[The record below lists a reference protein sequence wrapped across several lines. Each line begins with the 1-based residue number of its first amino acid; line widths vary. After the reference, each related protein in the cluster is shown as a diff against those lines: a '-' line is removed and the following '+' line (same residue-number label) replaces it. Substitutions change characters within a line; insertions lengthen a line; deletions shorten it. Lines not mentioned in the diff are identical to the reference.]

1 MTVTDTFIKDLKIIE
16 PKVFG
21 DQRGYFFETWNK
33 SVFEAAGI
41 NFVPVQQ
48 NESSSTYGVVRGLHF
63 QLNPYSQAKLVRC
76 VVGKVLD
83 VAVDVRKGS
92 PTFGKHFSVELSDEN
107 KRQFFIPRGFAHGF
121 SVLSDYAVF
130 SYLCDNVY
138 NKESEGGIIFNDP
151 ELAIDWKIPQDKM
164 ILSDKDTKHPTLKNA
179 ILNF

>member
-21 DQRGYFFETWNK
+21 DQRGYFFEAWKK
-33 SVFEAAGI
+33 SDFEATGI
-41 NFVPVQQ
+41 DFVPVQQ

-92 PTFGKHFSVELSDEN
+92 PTFGKHFSVELSEEN

-138 NKESEGGIIFNDP
+138 NKESEGGIIFNDST
-151 ELAIDWKIPQDKM
+151 LGIDWKVPQDKM
-164 ILSDKDTKHPTLKNA
+164 IFSEKDLKHPTLQNA

>member
-33 SVFEAAGI
+33 SVFDAAGI

-92 PTFGKHFSVELSDEN
+92 PTYGKHLSVELSEEN
-107 KRQFFIPRGFAHGF
+107 KRQFLIPRGFAHGF

-151 ELAIDWKIPQDKM
+151 ELGIDWKIPQDKM

>member
-92 PTFGKHFSVELSDEN
+92 PTFGKYFSVELSEEN

-130 SYLCDNVY
+130 AYLCDNVY

>member
-1 MTVTDTFIKDLKIIE
+1 
-16 PKVFG
+16 
-21 DQRGYFFETWNK
+21 
-33 SVFEAAGI
+33 
-41 NFVPVQQ
+41 
-48 NESSSTYGVVRGLHF
+48 
-63 QLNPYSQAKLVRC
+63 VRC

-92 PTFGKHFSVELSDEN
+92 PTFGKHISVELSEEN
-107 KRQFFIPRGFAHGF
+107 KRQFLIPRGFAHGF

-130 SYLCDNVY
+130 AYLCDNAY

-151 ELAIDWKIPQDKM
+151 ELGIDWKIPQDKM

>member
-1 MTVTDTFIKDLKIIE
+1 MTVTDTFIKDLKVIE

-21 DQRGYFFETWNK
+21 DQRGYFLETWKK
-33 SVFEAAGI
+33 SDFEAAGI
-41 NFVPVQQ
+41 DFTPVQQ

-92 PTFGKHFSVELSDEN
+92 PTFGKYFSVELSEEN
-107 KRQFFIPRGFAHGF
+107 KRQFLIPRGFAHGF

>member
-21 DQRGYFFETWNK
+21 DQRGYFFETWKK
-33 SVFEAAGI
+33 SDFEAAGI
-41 NFVPVQQ
+41 NFIPVQQ

-92 PTFGKHFSVELSDEN
+92 PTFGKHFSVELSEEN

-151 ELAIDWKIPQDKM
+151 ELGIDWKIPQDKM
-164 ILSDKDTKHPTLKNA
+164 ILSDKDTKHPALKNA

>member
-21 DQRGYFFETWNK
+21 DQRGYFFETWKK
-33 SVFEAAGI
+33 SDFEAAGI

-92 PTFGKHFSVELSDEN
+92 PTFGKYFSVELSEEN

-151 ELAIDWKIPQDKM
+151 ELGIDWKIPQDKM
-164 ILSDKDTKHPTLKNA
+164 ILSDKDTKHSTLKNA

>member
-92 PTFGKHFSVELSDEN
+92 PTFGKHISVELSEEN
-107 KRQFFIPRGFAHGF
+107 KRQFLIPRGFAHGF

>member
-1 MTVTDTFIKDLKIIE
+1 MTVTDTFIKDLKVIE

-21 DQRGYFFETWNK
+21 DQRGYFLETWKK
-33 SVFEAAGI
+33 SDFEAAGI
-41 NFVPVQQ
+41 DFTPVQQ

-76 VVGKVLD
+76 MVGKVLD

-92 PTFGKHFSVELSDEN
+92 PTFGKYFSVELSEEN
-107 KRQFFIPRGFAHGF
+107 KRQFLIPRGFAHGF

>member
-1 MTVTDTFIKDLKIIE
+1 MTVTDTFIKDLKVIE

-21 DQRGYFFETWNK
+21 DQRGYFFETWKK
-33 SVFEAAGI
+33 SDFEAAGI
-41 NFVPVQQ
+41 DFTPVQQ

-92 PTFGKHFSVELSDEN
+92 PTFGKYFSVELSEEN

-138 NKESEGGIIFNDP
+138 NKESEGGIIFNDS
-151 ELAIDWKIPQDKM
+151 ELGIDWKIPQDKM

>member
-33 SVFEAAGI
+33 YVFDAAGI

-92 PTFGKHFSVELSDEN
+92 PTFGKYFSVELSEEN

-151 ELAIDWKIPQDKM
+151 ELGIDWKIPQDKM

>member
-21 DQRGYFFETWNK
+21 DQRGYFFEAWKK
-33 SVFEAAGI
+33 SDFEAAGI
-41 NFVPVQQ
+41 DFVPVQQ

-83 VAVDVRKGS
+83 VAVDIRKGS
-92 PTFGKHFSVELSDEN
+92 PTFGKHFSVELSEEN

-151 ELAIDWKIPQDKM
+151 ALGIDWKVPQDKM
-164 ILSDKDTKHPTLKNA
+164 IFSEKDLKHPTLQNA

>member
-33 SVFEAAGI
+33 SVFEAAGV

-92 PTFGKHFSVELSDEN
+92 PTYGKHLSVELSEEN
-107 KRQFFIPRGFAHGF
+107 KRQFLIPRGFAHGF

-130 SYLCDNVY
+130 AYLCDNTY

-151 ELAIDWKIPQDKM
+151 ELGIDWKIPQDKM
-164 ILSDKDTKHPTLKNA
+164 IFSERDMNHPTLREAK
-179 ILNF
+179 LNF

>member
-21 DQRGYFFETWNK
+21 DQRGYFFETWKK
-33 SVFEAAGI
+33 SDFEAAGI
-41 NFVPVQQ
+41 DFIPVQQ

-92 PTFGKHFSVELSDEN
+92 PTFGKYFSVELSEEN

-151 ELAIDWKIPQDKM
+151 ELGIDWKIPQDKM

>member
-33 SVFEAAGI
+33 SAFEAAGI

-83 VAVDVRKGS
+83 VAVDVRKDS
-92 PTFGKHFSVELSDEN
+92 PTFGKYFSVELSEEN
-107 KRQFFIPRGFAHGF
+107 KRQFLIPRGFAHGF

-151 ELAIDWKIPQDKM
+151 ELGIDWKIPQDKM

>member
-83 VAVDVRKGS
+83 VAVDVRKCS
-92 PTFGKHFSVELSDEN
+92 PTYGKHLSVELSEEN
-107 KRQFFIPRGFAHGF
+107 KRLFLIPRGFAHGF
-121 SVLSDYAVF
+121 
-130 SYLCDNVY
+130 
-138 NKESEGGIIFNDP
+138 
-151 ELAIDWKIPQDKM
+151 
-164 ILSDKDTKHPTLKNA
+164 
-179 ILNF
+179 

>member
-21 DQRGYFFETWNK
+21 DQRGYFFETWKK
-33 SVFEAAGI
+33 SDFEAAGI
-41 NFVPVQQ
+41 DFNPVQQ

-83 VAVDVRKGS
+83 VAVDVRKAS
-92 PTFGKHFSVELSDEN
+92 PTFGKHFSVELSEEN

-164 ILSDKDTKHPTLKNA
+164 ILSDKDTKHPTLKSA

>member
-92 PTFGKHFSVELSDEN
+92 PTFGKHISVELSEEN

>member
-33 SVFEAAGI
+33 SVFDAAGI

-92 PTFGKHFSVELSDEN
+92 PTFGKHISVELSEEN
-107 KRQFFIPRGFAHGF
+107 KRQFLIPRGFAHGF

-138 NKESEGGIIFNDP
+138 NKESEGGIIFNDS
-151 ELAIDWKIPQDKM
+151 ELGIDWKIPQNKM

>member
-1 MTVTDTFIKDLKIIE
+1 MTVTDTFIRDLKIIE

-21 DQRGYFFETWNK
+21 DQRGYFFEAWKK
-33 SVFEAAGI
+33 SDFEAAGI
-41 NFVPVQQ
+41 DFIPVQQ

-92 PTFGKHFSVELSDEN
+92 PTFGKHFSVELSEEN

-121 SVLSDYAVF
+121 SVLSEYAVF

-151 ELAIDWKIPQDKM
+151 ALGIDWKVPQAKM
-164 ILSDKDTKHPTLKNA
+164 IFSEKDLKHPTLQNA

>member
-21 DQRGYFFETWNK
+21 DQRGYFFETWKK
-33 SVFEAAGI
+33 SDFEAAGI
-41 NFVPVQQ
+41 DFTPVQQ

-92 PTFGKHFSVELSDEN
+92 PTFGKYFSVELSEEN

-138 NKESEGGIIFNDP
+138 NKESEGGIIFNDS
-151 ELAIDWKIPQDKM
+151 ELGIDWKIPQDKM

>member
-1 MTVTDTFIKDLKIIE
+1 MIVTDTFIKDLKIIE

-21 DQRGYFFETWNK
+21 DQRGYFFETWKK
-33 SVFEAAGI
+33 SDFEAAGI
-41 NFVPVQQ
+41 VFNPVQQ

-83 VAVDVRKGS
+83 VAVDMRKGS
-92 PTFGKHFSVELSDEN
+92 PTFGKHFSVELSEEN

>member
-1 MTVTDTFIKDLKIIE
+1 MIVTDTFIKDLKIIE

-48 NESSSTYGVVRGLHF
+48 NESSSSYGVVRGLHF

-83 VAVDVRKGS
+83 VAVDVRKDS
-92 PTFGKHFSVELSDEN
+92 PTFGKYFSVELSEEN
-107 KRQFFIPRGFAHGF
+107 KRQFLIPRGFAHGF

>member
-21 DQRGYFFETWNK
+21 DQRGYFFETWKK
-33 SVFEAAGI
+33 SDFEAAGI
-41 NFVPVQQ
+41 NFIPVQQ

-92 PTFGKHFSVELSDEN
+92 PTFGKHFSVELSEEN
-107 KRQFFIPRGFAHGF
+107 KRQFLIPRGFAHGF

-151 ELAIDWKIPQDKM
+151 ELAIDWKVPQDKM
-164 ILSDKDTKHPTLKNA
+164 IFSEKDLKHPTLQNA

>member
-21 DQRGYFFETWNK
+21 DQRGYFFETWKK
-33 SVFEAAGI
+33 SDFEAAGI
-41 NFVPVQQ
+41 DFIPVQQ

-92 PTFGKHFSVELSDEN
+92 PTFGKYFSVELSEEN

>member
-33 SVFEAAGI
+33 SVFDAAEI

-92 PTFGKHFSVELSDEN
+92 PTFGKHISVELSEEN

-151 ELAIDWKIPQDKM
+151 ELGIDWKIPQDKM

>member
-21 DQRGYFFETWNK
+21 DQRGYFFETWKK
-33 SVFEAAGI
+33 SDFEAAGI
-41 NFVPVQQ
+41 DFIPVQQ

-92 PTFGKHFSVELSDEN
+92 PTFGKHFSVELSEEN
-107 KRQFFIPRGFAHGF
+107 KRQFLIPRGFAHGF

>member
-1 MTVTDTFIKDLKIIE
+1 MTITDTFIKDLKIIE

-21 DQRGYFFETWNK
+21 DQRGYFFETWKK
-33 SVFEAAGI
+33 SDFEAAGI
-41 NFVPVQQ
+41 NFIPVQQ

-92 PTFGKHFSVELSDEN
+92 PTFGKHFSVELSEEN
-107 KRQFFIPRGFAHGF
+107 KRQFLIPRGFAHGF

-130 SYLCDNVY
+130 AYLCDNAS
-138 NKESEGGIIFNDP
+138 NKES
-151 ELAIDWKIPQDKM
+151 
-164 ILSDKDTKHPTLKNA
+164 
-179 ILNF
+179 

>member
-92 PTFGKHFSVELSDEN
+92 PTYGKHLSVELSEEN
-107 KRQFFIPRGFAHGF
+107 KRQFLIPRGFAHGF

-130 SYLCDNVY
+130 AYLCDNPY

-164 ILSDKDTKHPTLKNA
+164 IFSERDMNHPTLRDAK
-179 ILNF
+179 LNF

>member
-33 SVFEAAGI
+33 SVFDAAGI

-92 PTFGKHFSVELSDEN
+92 PTFGKYFSVELSEEN

-138 NKESEGGIIFNDP
+138 NKESEGGIIFNDS

>member
-21 DQRGYFFETWNK
+21 DQRGYFFETWKK
-33 SVFEAAGI
+33 SDFEVSGI
-41 NFVPVQQ
+41 DFNPVQQ

-83 VAVDVRKGS
+83 VAVDVRKDS
-92 PTFGKHFSVELSDEN
+92 PTFGKHFSVELSEEN
-107 KRQFFIPRGFAHGF
+107 KRQFLIPRGFAHGF

-151 ELAIDWKIPQDKM
+151 ELAIDWKIPQDQM

>member
-21 DQRGYFFETWNK
+21 DQRGYFFETWKK
-33 SVFEAAGI
+33 SDFEAAGI
-41 NFVPVQQ
+41 DFIPVQQ

-83 VAVDVRKGS
+83 VAVDVRKDS
-92 PTFGKHFSVELSDEN
+92 PTFGKYFSVELSEEN

>member
-92 PTFGKHFSVELSDEN
+92 PTFGKHFSVELSEEN
-107 KRQFFIPRGFAHGF
+107 KRQFLIPRGFAHGF

-138 NKESEGGIIFNDP
+138 NKETEGGIIFNDP
-151 ELAIDWKIPQDKM
+151 ELGIDWKIPQDKM

>member
-33 SVFEAAGI
+33 SVFDAAGI

-92 PTFGKHFSVELSDEN
+92 PTFGKYFSVELSEEN

-151 ELAIDWKIPQDKM
+151 ELGIDWKIPQDKM